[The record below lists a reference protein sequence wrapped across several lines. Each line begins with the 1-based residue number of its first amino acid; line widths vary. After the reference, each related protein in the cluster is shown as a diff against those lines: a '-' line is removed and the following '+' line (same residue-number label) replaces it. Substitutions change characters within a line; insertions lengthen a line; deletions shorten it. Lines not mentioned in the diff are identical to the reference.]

1 MRSPLAERLG
11 TELPQIV
18 YEPPDVASRETAN
31 DTIELANRYEI
42 CDGGRLSPS
51 QELRLLNGM
60 ALRSDGVW
68 AAKRVGDFGG
78 RQGAGKSQ
86 TVIGRILGGMF
97 LVGETLQ
104 IYTAHEF
111 PTANEI
117 FLRIGAI
124 FEAWDDLSRLVL
136 HERKAHGD
144 QGYELKGPPGSEITG
159 KRRLLFKTRT
169 GGSIRG
175 FAKADLLVYDEAQHL
190 KREHIAGSGPAK
202 LANPYSQSWWSGSG
216 GLEISEPAWEMR
228 LQAITGKNAG
238 RLSYTEHTA
247 ETWEI
252 TPDGK
257 VVFAAPDPEDRDG
270 WYRANCGLG
279 RWVSEEDMADLALEL
294 GELFPRECLC
304 IWTPLP
310 SSVELPPKLD
320 QERWND
326 TAVTTHHDVTPGD
339 CTLAYD
345 VHQGWTTIS
354 IQTGSLASSWGA
366 VVDHFKGT
374 ARLPERM
381 AYFAAKYKPTAIGL
395 DKGNGE
401 SFGEL
406 GAIVEHFEAE
416 DLSTDAIKPVTPEAY
431 KAACQAIVSAVEH
444 GTAQRPKLA
453 GIDQLQ
459 IAGEK
464 ATERIVGGGFVF
476 DRKSSVPLSPLVS
489 WLIARSLLAEEKPR
503 SKALNTR
510 SSLRARSSSL

>member
-1 MRSPLAERLG
+1 MRVGSQEPRLVHLPHEIANTEAGDEAIEFAHRFGLDLDPWQQWCVRQMLAER
-11 TELPQIV
+11 
-18 YEPPDVASRETAN
+18 D
-31 DTIELANRYEI
+31 
-42 CDGGRLSPS
+42 DGSWS
-51 QELRLLNGM
+51 ATQSILL
-60 ALRSDGVW
+60 VP
-68 AAKRVGDFGG
+68 
-78 RQGAGKSQ
+78 RQSGKSALLEAIEMAALFLWDEQ
-86 TVIGRILGGMF
+86 HIIYSAHLQKTATDHMRRIRRHIDSTPDLRRIARVLTGKGDERVERRDTGAILEFITRGKKTSRGGSPNRVIFDEAMF
-97 LVGETLQ
+97 LQDDEIQAMLPAMSAQ
-104 IYTAHEF
+104 SLNEDNAAQMIYTSSAPVAES
-111 PTANEI
+111 I
-117 FLRIGAI
+117 
-124 FEAWDDLSRLVL
+124 VL
-136 HERKAHGD
+136 HRLRARA
-144 QGYELKGPPGSEITG
+144 LKDKPRRTFLAEWSAPPGCNI
-159 KRRLLFKTRT
+159 
-169 GGSIRG
+169 
-175 FAKADLLVYDEAQHL
+175 ADRDFWYM
-190 KREHIAGSGPAK
+190 
-202 LANPYSQSWWSGSG
+202 ANP
-216 GLEISEPAWEMR
+216 GLGIRISEDWIVDNEFGT
-228 LQAITGKNAG
+228 L
-238 RLSYTEHTA
+238 
-247 ETWEI
+247 
-252 TPDGK
+252 
-257 VVFAAPDPEDRDG
+257 
-270 WYRANCGLG
+270 
-279 RWVSEEDMADLALEL
+279 SEEAFMVERL
-294 GELFPRECLC
+294 GIP
-304 IWTPLP
+304 IDPPLDTAP
-310 SSVELPPKLD
+310 PPKLD
-320 QERWND
+320 QERWNA

-374 ARLPERM
+374 ARLPEHM

-416 DLSTDAIKPVTPEAY
+416 GLSTDVIKPVTPEAY

>member
-1 MRSPLAERLG
+1 MTYDPMRIGNQRPRIEVVPAAKTTAADDVIVMARAAGMELDDWQQHVLRGALGETPDGRWAAFEAALVVPRQAGKSALLEALILAALFVWQERTVIFSAHLFATAAETFQRLQGLIEASEFADEVAKVYTANGKEAIILKNGCRVKFMARSKGGGRGFSGDRIIFDEAYDLNPKALGAMVPTLAARSMRGDSNPQIWYASSAAHDHSVVLHGLRTRAFSDDPGRLYYAEWSADESAKNNDVDAWYQANPALGIRISEDFVRDELAALESAPEEFRRERLG
-11 TELPQIV
+11 I
-18 YEPPDVASRETAN
+18 
-31 DTIELANRYEI
+31 
-42 CDGGRLSPS
+42 
-51 QELRLLNGM
+51 
-60 ALRSDGVW
+60 
-68 AAKRVGDFGG
+68 
-78 RQGAGKSQ
+78 
-86 TVIGRILGGMF
+86 
-97 LVGETLQ
+97 
-104 IYTAHEF
+104 
-111 PTANEI
+111 
-117 FLRIGAI
+117 
-124 FEAWDDLSRLVL
+124 
-136 HERKAHGD
+136 
-144 QGYELKGPPGSEITG
+144 
-159 KRRLLFKTRT
+159 
-169 GGSIRG
+169 
-175 FAKADLLVYDEAQHL
+175 
-190 KREHIAGSGPAK
+190 
-202 LANPYSQSWWSGSG
+202 
-216 GLEISEPAWEMR
+216 
-228 LQAITGKNAG
+228 
-238 RLSYTEHTA
+238 
-247 ETWEI
+247 
-252 TPDGK
+252 
-257 VVFAAPDPEDRDG
+257 PDP
-270 WYRANCGLG
+270 
-279 RWVSEEDMADLALEL
+279 
-294 GELFPRECLC
+294 
-304 IWTPLP
+304 LP
-310 SSVELPPKLD
+310 TDTVAPPKLD

-416 DLSTDAIKPVTPEAY
+416 GLSTDVIKPVTPEAY